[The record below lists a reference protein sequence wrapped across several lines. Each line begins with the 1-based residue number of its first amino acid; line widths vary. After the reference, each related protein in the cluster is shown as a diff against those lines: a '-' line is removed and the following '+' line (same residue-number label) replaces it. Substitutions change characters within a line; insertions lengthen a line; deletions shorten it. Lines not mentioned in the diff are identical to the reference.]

1 VLKAVVWGQTP
12 ILQIARTGEG
22 KSLLFLL
29 LAYCAYNGVTV
40 VVMPLLALQ
49 GDLKRRCDKLQ
60 IDLYIWSRS
69 RAKTSKIMF
78 VTPESAA
85 TEDFYSFITGLIV
98 RQQLDRIVIDEC
110 HMVLGASFRFRPE
123 FLKLGRTVISFG
135 VQLVFLTATLAVRDE
150 EWFRRL
156 TGIDTLHSHIFRG
169 RTTRPNIK
177 YSVVSVDRREEVAG
191 AVVRL
196 VGEITQDRPQAR
208 VMIYCC
214 RTSEVDTLAEEL
226 GCHSYHA
233 QIDNGNAG
241 RKEERMEQWV
251 SSGGVMVATNAL
263 GVGLDIADVRYV
275 FHLGPPRYLRDFVQE
290 SGRAGRDGL
299 ESESVLVTLRS
310 QAGGREKAG
319 ELRHEDTASVREEL
333 EQADIADYIQAKAGC
348 RRIYL
353 DGVMDGRTDRVGC
366 EEGEA
371 QCDLCWQRAQIPHY
385 GVRNSGGHLR
395 NDQDAWS
402 SLLQQG
408 RVDAN
413 QQGDGLSYGEAEQRL
428 LGMDRAARWQQAFV
442 RRESEEEWQQ
452 VEELR
457 ELLDRMAGC
466 CTVCYAYGEIE
477 RHGLGTGLAC
487 PRVRDGDE
495 FAEQSMKTAGEIQ
508 PLIGRTRL
516 EEYAGCYSCYLPTA
530 WCDGWEAEAG
540 DEGSRRRTK
549 GGSCQ
554 YPLLILQLIVYLY
567 SGPRGTEEMDN
578 IVRGEM
584 RRLGIRED
592 DVIGFWRKRIK
603 IGGLDMNGLC
613 RTVMLGIGKV
623 KGYF

>member
-1 VLKAVVWGQTP
+1 
-12 ILQIARTGEG
+12 
-22 KSLLFLL
+22 
-29 LAYCAYNGVTV
+29 
-40 VVMPLLALQ
+40 
-49 GDLKRRCDKLQ
+49 
-60 IDLYIWSRS
+60 
-69 RAKTSKIMF
+69 
-78 VTPESAA
+78 
-85 TEDFYSFITGLIV
+85 
-98 RQQLDRIVIDEC
+98 
-110 HMVLGASFRFRPE
+110 
-123 FLKLGRTVISFG
+123 
-135 VQLVFLTATLAVRDE
+135 
-150 EWFRRL
+150 
-156 TGIDTLHSHIFRG
+156 
-169 RTTRPNIK
+169 
-177 YSVVSVDRREEVAG
+177 
-191 AVVRL
+191 
-196 VGEITQDRPQAR
+196 
-208 VMIYCC
+208 
-214 RTSEVDTLAEEL
+214 
-226 GCHSYHA
+226 
-233 QIDNGNAG
+233 
-241 RKEERMEQWV
+241 MEQWV

-275 FHLGPPRYLRDFVQE
+275 FHLGPPRHLRDFVQE

-299 ESESVLVTLRS
+299 ESESILITLRS
-310 QAGGREKAG
+310 QAVGREKAG
-319 ELRHEDTASVREEL
+319 ELRHEDAASVREEL
-333 EQADIADYIQAKAGC
+333 EQADIADYIQARAGC

-395 NDQDAWS
+395 NDQDAWL

-408 RVDAN
+408 RVNAN

-428 LGMDRAARWQQAFV
+428 LSMDRAARWQQAFV

-466 CTVCYAYGEIE
+466 CIVCYAYGKIE

-540 DEGSRRRTK
+540 DEGSRRRIK